1 MNMAAQTSPDL
12 TMDSANS
19 AEIQLRETS
28 SDIGRDSY
36 PRMDWTVVSC
46 NNFERI
52 FESHVFQMMI
62 VALVTIDMAIVAVE
76 LTCSL
81 DVIVQKDDS
90 KRAEFIRKL
99 QICNLV
105 VISLFMLEI
114 LTKILVYR
122 RRFLKCYEIVDT
134 VVIVVSFV
142 LDIIHIVHVTPTT
155 AAEFI
160 IVARLWRVA
169 RIVNGT
175 VYQIRSTK
183 EEKIEKL
190 LKENKALKEEIK
202 SLKLQSLERIIT
214 D

>member
-1 MNMAAQTSPDL
+1 MATPKSPNPK
-12 TMDSANS
+12 MDSANS

-28 SDIGRDSY
+28 SIGGGSNTRI
-36 PRMDWTVVSC
+36 DWTLSC
-46 NNFERI
+46 SSFERI

-81 DVIVQKDDS
+81 DVIVQKDDR
-90 KRAEFIRKL
+90 KRVEFIRKL

-105 VISLFMLEI
+105 VISLFMFEI

-134 VVIVVSFV
+134 VVIVVSFI

-175 VYQIRSTK
+175 VYQIRSTR

-202 SLKLQSLERIIT
+202 SLKLLSVERIIT